1 MSKKKYKKYTKKY
14 TKLHKKT
21 KTKKYNKKYIKKK
34 LKGGRCDFIINEKGM
49 NDIIRDLIKNVP
61 TINKPQQPY
70 AIIMVGGPGS
80 GKTSAQKEV
89 ILKLGL
95 EQKDFLVVNQDYF
108 IENVFNNNNDCY
120 YNIELRE
127 KLKTDINYDGYDAD
141 LAHIKLL
148 KKGLETRKNIVL
160 DGTGRVYTTTLD
172 NIQLLKENGYKI
184 ILCINYIHYAIGLD
198 RIKKREKTSD
208 RKIFD
213 MLYVKKTYDD
223 IFDNIPKYVRL
234 GNEKVDRI
242 FMFSNNGSN
251 IKMMLDLSFDT
262 NGTKNINCF
271 DYCDFLQEKWQ
282 I

>member
-1 MSKKKYKKYTKKY
+1 MSKKTYKKNIKKYKKS
-14 TKLHKKT
+14 HKKT
-21 KTKKYNKKYIKKK
+21 NTKKYNIKNIKKK
-34 LKGGRCDFIINEKGM
+34 LKGGRCDFIINEKEM
-49 NDIIRDLIKNVP
+49 NDIIRDLIKKVP
-61 TINKPQQPY
+61 TINKPEEPY

-80 GKTSAQKEV
+80 GKTSAQKEA

-127 KLKTDINYDGYDAD
+127 KLKTDVNYDGYDAD

-148 KKGLETRKNIVL
+148 KKGLKERKNIVL

-172 NIQLLKENGYKI
+172 NIQLFKENGYKI
-184 ILCINYIHYAIGLD
+184 IMCINYIHYAIGLD
-198 RIKKREKTSD
+198 RIKKREKNSD

-213 MLYVKKTYDD
+213 ILYVKKTYDD

-251 IKMMLDLSFDT
+251 IKMMLDLSFNTD
-262 NGTKNINCF
+262 GKKNINCF